1 MFDNHQIDEFN
12 YRIQKRYVLYMLSI
26 AVFSLSQLVLLFTA
40 IDHQTYG
47 GVLWLTLC
55 ICINYLLL
63 QTHGRILYGE
73 VLNQTQKILFIFD
86 GILTIMM
93 VLLV

>member
-1 MFDNHQIDEFN
+1 MVDDNLIDEFN

-26 AVFSLSQLVLLFTA
+26 AVFSLSQLVLFMA
-40 IDHQTYG
+40 IDHPTYG
-47 GVLWLTLC
+47 GVLWLILC

-73 VLNQTQKILFIFD
+73 VLNQTQKMLFIFD